1 LRAIGEDSST
11 AGHRPSGPNRPK
23 GAVYNLPT
31 MNVAAYQPGT
41 YPRSEDVVAATRGL
55 ERGRVAAE
63 EVDAAFDRDRAACL
77 AAQRGAGLDLL
88 SDGLLR
94 WQDLFRPLVEA
105 SRGMS
110 ARTLVRWFDNN
121 TFYRAPEVTEELGV
135 DGPPPELGP
144 DPDIREPRVAT
155 LPSPYLFSRVAH
167 GVSDRDA
174 FMREFAREVLA
185 PVARE
190 LSANGYRVLHLQ
202 EPWLAYFGIDEPAWT
217 ELEKALAEVHDA
229 LGSGP
234 DRPTLVL
241 HTFFGD
247 AAPHAD
253 RLQGLPVDAVGIDL
267 VQTDTEALG
276 RWSVGLLAGALDG
289 RSSLLEPAEATAEI
303 VAHLAEQV
311 DAPAVYVS
319 SCCELEF
326 LPTVVAEQKVAR
338 LGEVAALLRERLT

>member
-1 LRAIGEDSST
+1 VGV
-11 AGHRPSGPNRPK
+11 
-23 GAVYNLPT
+23 VYNLAS

-41 YPRSEDVVAATRGL
+41 YPRSEEVVAATRGL
-55 ERGRVAAE
+55 DRGRVSAG
-63 EVDAAFDRDRAACL
+63 EVDAAFERDRVACL
-77 AAQRGAGLDLL
+77 AAQRAAGLDLV

-121 TFYRAPEVTEELGV
+121 TFYRAPEVSGEIGL
-135 DGPPPELGP
+135 DGLPPELASDAG
-144 DPDIREPRVAT
+144 ITEPRVAT

-174 FMREFAREVLA
+174 FMREYARDVLA

-190 LSANGYRVLHLQ
+190 LGGNGYGLLHLQ

-217 ELEKALAEVHDA
+217 ELEKSLSEVRDA
-229 LGSGP
+229 LGSDGA
-234 DRPTLVL
+234 RPALVL
-241 HTFFGD
+241 HASFGD

-253 RLQGLPVDAVGIDL
+253 RLQSLPVDAVGIDL
-267 VQTDTEALG
+267 VQTDTDALG
-276 RWSVGLLAGALDG
+276 RWSVGLVAGALDG
-289 RSSLLEPAEATAEI
+289 RNSVLEPAEATADV

-311 DAPAVYVS
+311 GAPAVYVS

-326 LPTVVAEQKVAR
+326 LPTPVAEQKIAR
-338 LGEVAALLRERLT
+338 LGEVAALLKERLA